1 MMMMVVEFEEK
12 IVVFRTKLDE
22 YLLKLG

>member
-1 MMMMVVEFEEK
+1 MMMVVEFEEK
-12 IVVFRTKLDE
+12 IAVFRTKLDE